1 VCFDKK
7 LLIKID
13 RIERK
18 NKKGKIPIW
27 RRWWRAIGHA
37 TMKLFLSV
45 FKKNLASGSPLAV
58 RPLTDA
64 CTLN

>member
-1 VCFDKK
+1 MASVVARPWTRDDE
-7 LLIKID
+7 II
-13 RIERK
+13 
-18 NKKGKIPIW
+18 
-27 RRWWRAIGHA
+27 
-37 TMKLFLSV
+37 LSV